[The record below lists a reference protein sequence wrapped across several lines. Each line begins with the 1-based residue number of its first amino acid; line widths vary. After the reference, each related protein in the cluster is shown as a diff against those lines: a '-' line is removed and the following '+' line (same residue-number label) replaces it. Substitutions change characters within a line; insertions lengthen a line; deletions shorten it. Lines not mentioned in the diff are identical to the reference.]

1 MAKEATKSFVLRV
14 DAATMEAVERWAA
27 DEFRSTNGQ
36 LQWIIMEALRR
47 SGRLKKS
54 RVGKPEPK
62 PEKSESMRISFMRWR
77 PGSDGR
83 EPRERRKW
91 LEING
96 VPSRARFRMFI
107 RNRLWIGLPPA
118 FVAGFGVVL
127 LLLVFG
133 GESTPERSLV
143 RASIAGGLCVFGWIL
158 GVWAATGPDSEPV
171 AENSEQASGD
181 RFAPRG
187 LRWWLWV
194 LCGGAAICYA
204 VFSPS
209 IGRIVEGERTVLE
222 GAAEIVS
229 KVLTVVCVIVP
240 VWLAERARR

>member
-47 SGRLKKS
+47 SGRLKNHGSGNRS
-54 RVGKPEPK
+54 RNPK
-62 PEKSESMRISFMRWR
+62 KSESMRISFMRWR

-96 VPSRARFRMFI
+96 VPSRVRFRMFI

-127 LLLVFG
+127 LLLVSG

-158 GVWAATGPDSEPV
+158 GVWAATGPDPEADSN
-171 AENSEQASGD
+171 AENPEQASGD
-181 RFAPRG
+181 RFAPAGCDGGCGFFAVG
-187 LRWWLWV
+187 LR
-194 LCGGAAICYA
+194 YA
-204 VFSPS
+204 MPS
-209 IGRIVEGERTVLE
+209 FLRASDGS
-222 GAAEIVS
+222 S
-229 KVLTVVCVIVP
+229 KANVRC
-240 VWLAERARR
+240 